1 MELKTGDFFCEH
13 AYRDEQDH
21 LWLYL
26 REEELT
32 DRYPNGGYRILGDL
46 TKKADAKDLVLV
58 GAQGQRHPLSPY
70 SGKLKKNE
78 KIKGYIPLDEEDA
91 YVRIVEKKKG
101 RLLSYLIAAVLLITI
116 FLGGIWLG
124 QVNRAVD
131 EPVRIASG
139 ELSNPNPE
147 NIRLPGITEVH
158 AQAGNTRVKQLL
170 LNVEGNA
177 YNLTYTITL
186 DEAVKARKVLVE
198 ISGRAAGG
206 EFYLASPALSEIEAF
221 ATAEN
226 VAAADNHDIAF
237 EFHRFRASDRALHF
251 MQKVNS
257 VKVARKGRVLV
268 V

>member
-70 SGKLKKNE
+70 RGKLKKNE
-78 KIKGYIPLDEEDA
+78 KVKGYIPLDEEDA

-186 DEAVKARKVLVE
+186 DETGEELYESRSIPPGYGVQEFDMERTLDTGTYPITIHVASSALQEDDGESNAAYNAGELTAVLIVE
-198 ISGRAAGG
+198 
-206 EFYLASPALSEIEAF
+206 
-221 ATAEN
+221 
-226 VAAADNHDIAF
+226 
-237 EFHRFRASDRALHF
+237 
-251 MQKVNS
+251 
-257 VKVARKGRVLV
+257 
-268 V
+268 

>member
-32 DRYPNGGYRILGDL
+32 DRYPNGGYRRLGDL

-70 SGKLKKNE
+70 RGKLKKNE
-78 KIKGYIPLDEEDA
+78 KVKGYIPLDEEDA

-101 RLLSYLIAAVLLITI
+101 RLLSYLIAVVLLITI

-158 AQAGNTRVKQLL
+158 AQAGSTRVSQLL

-186 DEAVKARKVLVE
+186 NETGEELYVSQPIPPGYGVREFDMERTLEAGSYPITIHVASSALESDESE
-198 ISGRAAGG
+198 SSAAYNAG
-206 EFYLASPALSEIEAF
+206 ELA
-221 ATAEN
+221 ATLI
-226 VAAADNHDIAF
+226 V
-237 EFHRFRASDRALHF
+237 R
-251 MQKVNS
+251 
-257 VKVARKGRVLV
+257 
-268 V
+268 

>member
-78 KIKGYIPLDEEDA
+78 KVKGYIPLDEEDA

-186 DEAVKARKVLVE
+186 NETGEELYVSQPIPPGYGVREFDMERTLEAGSYPITIHVASSALESDESE
-198 ISGRAAGG
+198 SSAAYNAG
-206 EFYLASPALSEIEAF
+206 ELA
-221 ATAEN
+221 ATLI
-226 VAAADNHDIAF
+226 V
-237 EFHRFRASDRALHF
+237 R
-251 MQKVNS
+251 
-257 VKVARKGRVLV
+257 
-268 V
+268 

>member
-70 SGKLKKNE
+70 RGKLKKNE
-78 KIKGYIPLDEEDA
+78 KVKGYIPLDEEDA

-158 AQAGNTRVKQLL
+158 ARAGDTRVKQLL

-186 DEAVKARKVLVE
+186 DETGEELYESRPIPPGYGVQEFDMERTLDTGTYPITIHVASSALQEDDGESNAAYNAGELTAVLIVE
-198 ISGRAAGG
+198 
-206 EFYLASPALSEIEAF
+206 
-221 ATAEN
+221 
-226 VAAADNHDIAF
+226 
-237 EFHRFRASDRALHF
+237 
-251 MQKVNS
+251 
-257 VKVARKGRVLV
+257 
-268 V
+268 

>member
-70 SGKLKKNE
+70 RGKLKKNE
-78 KIKGYIPLDEEDA
+78 KVKGYIPLDEEDA

-158 AQAGNTRVKQLL
+158 ARAGDTRVKQLL

-186 DEAVKARKVLVE
+186 DETGEELYVSQPIPPGYGVQEFDMERTLEAGTYPITIHVASSALQEDDGENSAAYNAGELTAVLIVE
-198 ISGRAAGG
+198 
-206 EFYLASPALSEIEAF
+206 
-221 ATAEN
+221 
-226 VAAADNHDIAF
+226 
-237 EFHRFRASDRALHF
+237 
-251 MQKVNS
+251 
-257 VKVARKGRVLV
+257 
-268 V
+268 